1 MKNITNILAAT
12 ALGTILLT
20 GCGNTNGVNN
30 ATDQNNSSSSS
41 VSAEADNP
49 GGNASG
55 PALNVDRHPE
65 LQKYIV
71 DEVRYGDTVLVKKPG
86 EDHHAPGLA
95 VYLLGIDA
103 PATGSNPKLP
113 KECGGATSR
122 DALRDLLPAGTEVY
136 LVEDP
141 EAGTDVP
148 YKESAVDAYYVE
160 LAQISEPDQNPDVN
174 QQMVSD
180 GYAKASYDEEATQD
194 RAPQRY
200 QDYKN
205 DQAMAQDLSLGI
217 WSSCAAE

>member
-1 MKNITNILAAT
+1 MKNITSILAAT

-20 GCGNTNGVNN
+20 GCGNPNSVNDTIN
-30 ATDQNNSSSSS
+30 QNNSSSSS
-41 VSAEADNP
+41 ISAEADNP
-49 GGNASG
+49 GSSASG

-65 LQKYIV
+65 LQKYVV

-86 EDHHAPGLA
+86 EDHNAPGLA

-113 KECGGATSR
+113 KECGGAASR

-141 EAGTDVP
+141 KAGTDVP

-194 RAPQRY
+194 QVPQRY

-205 DQAMAQDLSLGI
+205 DEAMAQDLSSGI